1 MKQGYGKTALFL
13 TAMLWGTTFA
23 IGKLAAEV
31 YSATFII
38 ALRFT
43 VASIVLMIAAFPLR
57 SSPFLPGWQRKWR
70 ILLRHR
76 HPAFSA

>member
-31 YSATFII
+31 YSASFII

-43 VASIVLMIAAFPLR
+43 IASAVLVAVTLPLR
-57 SSPFLPGWQRKWR
+57 TLIDKQYLIHGFWMGITL
-70 ILLRHR
+70 
-76 HPAFSA
+76 F